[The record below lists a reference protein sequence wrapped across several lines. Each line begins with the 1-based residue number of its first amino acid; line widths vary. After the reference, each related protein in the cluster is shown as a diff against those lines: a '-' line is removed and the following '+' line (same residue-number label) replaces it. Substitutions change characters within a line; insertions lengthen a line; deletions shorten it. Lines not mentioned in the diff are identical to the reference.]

1 MYRIYLRAMGCAVRT
16 ASNGLKA
23 IITATRHPPDA
34 IVMDLAMP
42 GVDGWSATKQLR
54 RQRVTRDVPIV
65 ALSCVEFARAKA
77 RAAGCD
83 AFLAK
88 PCLPELLW
96 WQVRTLLQSG
106 RVHRNGKPRGRTSA
120 DVPSRAAD
128 TS

>member
-23 IITATRHPPDA
+23 IIAATRHPPHA

-42 GVDGWSATKQLR
+42 GLDGWSATRQLR
-54 RQRVTRDVPIV
+54 QQRATQDVPIV
-65 ALSCVEFARAKA
+65 ALSCVEFARARA

-96 WQVRTLLQSG
+96 WQLRTLLQAD
-106 RVHRNGKPRGRTSA
+106 RLPLPAKPRRRMSA
-120 DVPSRAAD
+120 AVPSKTD
-128 TS
+128 DSF